1 MTGPTGTAVRVVLT
15 TAPTVEVARDL
26 GSAVVGERLAACA
39 NVLPGVTS
47 IYRWEG
53 EVKREGEALVILKTT
68 AGAVERLRA
77 RIVELHPYDVP
88 EVVVLNVDG
97 LPDRRPRNNKMR
109 PIPAVNMT
117 ATSKSVS
124 YPR

>member
-1 MTGPTGTAVRVVLT
+1 MTGPLGTAVRVVLT
-15 TAPTVEVARDL
+15 SAPTAEVAQEL

-53 EVKREGEALVILKTT
+53 DVEREGEALVILKTT
-68 AGAVERLRA
+68 ASAVEKLRD

-88 EVVVLNVDG
+88 EVVVMRVEAGHEPYLAWVRAEVDSA
-97 LPDRRPRNNKMR
+97 P
-109 PIPAVNMT
+109 
-117 ATSKSVS
+117 
-124 YPR
+124 